1 MVTIWLSIRII
12 LLLSKGLLDT
22 CVYYYNITVFF
33 SLVPQKTMILVT
45 FGQDL
50 YVYVYVMFVF
60 FLRMV
65 WLTPLTARSETFL
78 AAVLKSL

>member
-1 MVTIWLSIRII
+1 MAVLEAIMVTIWLSIHII

-22 CVYYYNITVFF
+22 CVYYFNITVFF
-33 SLVPQKTMILVT
+33 FLVRSNMPQKTMILVT

-60 FLRMV
+60 FLG
-65 WLTPLTARSETFL
+65 WCG
-78 AAVLKSL
+78 